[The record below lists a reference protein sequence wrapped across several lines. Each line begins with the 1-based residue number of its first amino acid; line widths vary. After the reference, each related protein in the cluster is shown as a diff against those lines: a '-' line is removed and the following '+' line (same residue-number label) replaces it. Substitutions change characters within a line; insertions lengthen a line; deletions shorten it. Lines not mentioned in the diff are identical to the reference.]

1 MENVFK
7 EIHGG
12 RYIPQ
17 YIDYPSMMKRHI
29 RKHVSYMQPIYEAIS
44 NSLEV
49 TKGKNDTI
57 TIRTYLQ
64 PSTVEDKYL
73 FLSIQ
78 IEDTG
83 IGFNKKNFDR
93 FQRLFDESKNCNN
106 FGTGR
111 IQFLHFFDKTDIY
124 TVYEENGV
132 KYQKRIV
139 LSAKFYNQYKAVI
152 WESDEEKVPHETPMG
167 TKLSFFYPLSED
179 DKNKY
184 NELSSEILYDKVLLH
199 YLSRFCIRKDNLQT
213 ISFETYINGVLD
225 HSKNKV
231 ITGETIPPADM
242 TEVFS
247 LCYQTYDKTKKDFVN
262 TNNKEHFSV
271 NSYLLP
277 SNILRK
283 NEVKMTSK
291 DETVETTSLDMSFL
305 DKTSRIGDK
314 YMLCLVSSDYFTKRD
329 DDERGKL
336 LLKSK
341 QDIIKTNDIFEME
354 SSHIFVE
361 DIRHEVVNKIT
372 TKYPQIRKVKE
383 DFESELERLVEYFA
397 LDRNIIDTIGYKY
410 GETTE
415 SFLRRYKSYNAEI
428 SAKKDANMSIM
439 LDSLRTLNP
448 IEKNFKQKFNAKVR
462 EISKLI
468 PEKNRA
474 EISTYLASRKAAMTM
489 LEDIINRQLEIQ
501 DGESRTRRD
510 KERIIHELLF
520 KQRTTNAME
529 SNLWILNEDFIH
541 YKGVSE
547 GRLRDIR
554 INGEL
559 LLREDLTEEEEQQL
573 KSHHHDE
580 LGKRTD
586 VLLFPEEHT
595 CIIIELK
602 SATADVTKF
611 LDQVVDYAGLIRQY
625 AKDKFEITNF
635 YAYLVGESFN
645 FESII
650 RHNPNFVESPY
661 LDYVYIPDQKIYGGK
676 HREKGTMYFEVLK
689 YSSLLERAKIR
700 NSVLIDKILKD
711 YDCK

>member
-7 EIHGG
+7 EIQGG

-17 YIDYPSMMKRHI
+17 SIDYPSMMKRHI

-49 TKGKNDTI
+49 TEGENDII

-64 PSTVEDKYL
+64 PSTVEGKYL

-83 IGFNKKNFDR
+83 IGFNKENFER
-93 FQRLFDESKNCNN
+93 LQRLFDESKNCNN

-124 TVYEENGV
+124 TVYEEDG
-132 KYQKRIV
+132 KKHRKRIV
-139 LSAKFYNQYKAVI
+139 LSAKFYNQHKAVI
-152 WESDEEKVPHETPMG
+152 WESDQEEVPDETSMG
-167 TKLSFFYPLSED
+167 TKLSFFYPLSDD

-184 NELSSEILYDKVLLH
+184 NELSSESLYDKVLLH
-199 YLSRFCIRKDNLQT
+199 YLSRFCIRKDNLQK
-213 ISFETYINGVLD
+213 ICFETYINGVLN

-242 TEVFS
+242 TEDFILS
-247 LCYQTYDKTKKDFVN
+247 YQTYDKTKKDFVN
-262 TNNKEHFSV
+262 TNKKEHFSV

-277 SNILRK
+277 SNILKK

-314 YMLCLVSSDYFTKRD
+314 YMLCLVSSEYFTKRD
-329 DDERGKL
+329 GDERGKL

-341 QDIIKTNDIFEME
+341 QDFIKSNDIFEME
-354 SSHIFVE
+354 ESHIFVE

-372 TKYPQIRKVKE
+372 TQYPQIKKVKE
-383 DFESELERLVEYFA
+383 DFDLELERLVEFFA
-397 LDRNIIDTIGYKY
+397 LDRKTIDTIGYKY

-415 SFLRRYKSYNAEI
+415 SFLRRYKAYNAEI
-428 SAKKDANMSIM
+428 SAKKDANMSM
-439 LDSLRTLNP
+439 VLESLRTLDP
-448 IEKNFKQKFNAKVR
+448 VDINFKKKFNAKVR

-474 EISTYLASRKAAMTM
+474 EISTYIASRKAAMTM
-489 LEDIINRQLEIQ
+489 LEYILKKQLEIQ
-501 DGESRTRRD
+501 DGESRKRKD

-520 KQRTTNAME
+520 KQRTTNAMD

-547 GRLRDIR
+547 GRLRDIQ

-559 LLREDLTEEEEQQL
+559 FLREDLTEEEEESL
-573 KSHHHDE
+573 KAYHHDQ

-586 VLLFPEEHT
+586 VLLFPEEHK

-611 LDQVVDYAGLIRQY
+611 LSQVVDYAGLIRQY

-635 YAYLVGESFN
+635 YAYLIGESFD
-645 FESII
+645 FESIL
-650 RHNPNFVESPY
+650 RRNPNFVESPY

-676 HREKGTMYFEVLK
+676 YREKGTMYFEVLK

-700 NSVLIDKILKD
+700 NSVMIDKILKD

>member
-7 EIHGG
+7 EIQRG

-17 YIDYPSMMKRHI
+17 SIDYPSMMKRHI

-83 IGFNKKNFDR
+83 IGFNKENFDR

-225 HSKNKV
+225 HTKNKV

-314 YMLCLVSSDYFTKRD
+314 YMLCLVSSEYFTKRD

-341 QDIIKTNDIFEME
+341 QDLIKSNDMFEME
-354 SSHIFVE
+354 ESHIFVE

-372 TKYPQIRKVKE
+372 TQYPQIKKVKE
-383 DFESELERLVEYFA
+383 AFDLELERLVELFA
-397 LDRNIIDTIGYKY
+397 LDRKVIDTIGYGV

-415 SFLRRYKSYNAEI
+415 SFLRRYKAYNAEI
-428 SAKKDANMSIM
+428 SAKKDANMSM
-439 LDSLRTLNP
+439 VLESLRTLNP
-448 IEKNFKQKFNAKVR
+448 IDSNFKKKFNAKVR
-462 EISKLI
+462 EISRLI

-474 EISTYLASRKAAMTM
+474 EISAYLASRKAAMTM
-489 LEDIINRQLEIQ
+489 LEYILKKQLEIQ
-501 DGESRTRRD
+501 DGESRKRKD

-520 KQRTTNAME
+520 KQRTTNAMD

-547 GRLRDIR
+547 GRLKDIQ

-559 LLREDLTEEEEQQL
+559 FLREDLTEEEEESL
-573 KSHHHDE
+573 KSHHHDQ

-586 VLLFPEEHT
+586 VLLFPEEHK

-611 LDQVVDYAGLIRQY
+611 LNQVVDYAGLIRQY

-635 YAYLVGESFN
+635 YAYLIGESFN
-645 FESII
+645 FESIL
-650 RHNPNFVESPY
+650 RSNPNFVESPY

>member
-361 DIRHEVVNKIT
+361 DIRHEVGNKIT

-489 LEDIINRQLEIQ
+489 LEYIINRQLEIQ

-586 VLLFPEEHT
+586 VLLFPEEHK

-700 NSVLIDKILKD
+700 NSVLINKILKD

>member
-1 MENVFK
+1 MENTFK

-49 TKGKNDTI
+49 TEGKDDTI
-57 TIRTYLQ
+57 TIRSFLH
-64 PSTVEDKYL
+64 PSTFEGKYL
-73 FLSIQ
+73 FSSIQ

-83 IGFNKKNFDR
+83 IGFNKENFER
-93 FQRLFDESKNCNN
+93 LQRLFDESKNCNN

-124 TVYEENGV
+124 SVYKEDGK
-132 KYQKRIV
+132 KYRKRIV
-139 LSAKFYNQYKAVI
+139 LSAKFYQQHKGVI
-152 WESDEEKVPHETPMG
+152 WESAPEEVSYDTPLG
-167 TKLSFFYPLSED
+167 TKLSFFYPLSGD
-179 DKNKY
+179 DQNKY
-184 NELSSEILYDKVLLH
+184 DELSSETLYDKVLLH
-199 YLSRFCIRKDNLQT
+199 YLSRFCIRKANLQT
-213 ISFETYINGVLD
+213 ICFETYINGVLD
-225 HSKNKV
+225 YSKNKL
-231 ITGETIPPADM
+231 ITGKTIPPADM
-242 TEVFS
+242 AEDFILS
-247 LCYQTYDKTKKDFVN
+247 YQVYDKANKDFVC
-262 TNNKEHFSV
+262 TNKKEHFTV

-277 SNILRK
+277 SNILKK

-305 DKTSRIGDK
+305 DKTSRIDDK

-383 DFESELERLVEYFA
+383 DFEAELERLVEYFA

-489 LEDIINRQLEIQ
+489 LEYIINRQLEIQ

-586 VLLFPEEHT
+586 ILLFPEEHK

-700 NSVLIDKILKD
+700 NSVMIDKVLED
-711 YDCK
+711 YDSN